1 MEKKNILIVNNVT
14 NREEKLNNCLS
25 EEYNIIFVMEEDGV
39 LEAVKKLNFEV
50 ALILVDMTKVSEEL
64 RQFFRVRKNSV
75 ALNSIPVLAI
85 TKFNDQDGELNA
97 IEVGASDI
105 ICEPFDKRIINRRI
119 RNLIKMSKANLL
131 DRENE
136 KLQNLF
142 SGNIRRIGDFIEQGI
157 LFFELGDLPK
167 HIYVNESLCKL
178 LGYTKNEY
186 EELVKRN
193 PFALVHPDDLEELRD
208 KIKLASE
215 EKSTIRCRYRLKK
228 LIGKYQWVILDASV
242 IKNLDG
248 KIIFCG
254 VVSNADKIKS
264 EYEID
269 ELTGLC
275 SSESLEEIVDMFFK
289 GNSEEGKNNR
299 MAALFMIDVDN
310 FKSINDHFGHVYG
323 DHVLIEIGQKIHSI
337 FRDEDITA
345 HIGGDEFCVFLR
357 HQIPEE
363 IIELRAKQIC
373 EAIRTEYRVAG
384 NVVSSSC
391 SVGVAIAPK
400 HGNSYQQLFK
410 NADKAQYTAKKSGKN
425 KYVIFE
431 QNN

>member
-1 MEKKNILIVNNVT
+1 MEKKNILVVNNAT
-14 NREEKLNNCLS
+14 NREENLNNCLS
-25 EEYNIIFVMEEDGV
+25 GEYNIIFVIEENGI
-39 LEAVKKLNFEV
+39 LEEIKKLNFEI
-50 ALILVDMTKVSEEL
+50 ALILVDMTNPSVEL
-64 RQFFRVRKNSV
+64 TRFLGVRKNS
-75 ALNSIPVLAI
+75 AILKEIPILAI
-85 TKFNDQDGELNA
+85 TKFNDQDRELNS
-97 IEVGASDI
+97 IELGANDI
-105 ICEPFDKRIINRRI
+105 ISEPFDKRIINRRI
-119 RNLIKMSKANLL
+119 RNLLKMSKVNSF
-131 DRENE
+131 ENE
-136 KLQNLF
+136 NELLENLF
-142 SGNIRRIGDFIEQGI
+142 TGKLKKVGDFIEQGI

-178 LGYTKNEY
+178 LGYTKKEY
-186 EELVKRN
+186 EELVKRD
-193 PFALVHPDDLEELRD
+193 PFALVHPDDLAELKD
-208 KIKLASE
+208 KVEIGTDQNIS
-215 EKSTIRCRYRLKK
+215 IRCRYRLKK
-228 LIGKYQWVILDASV
+228 LIGKYQWVILDANV
-242 IKNLDG
+242 IKDLDG
-248 KIIFCG
+248 KTIFCG
-254 VVSNADKIKS
+254 VISNADKIKS

-275 SSESLEEIVDMFFK
+275 SRESLEEIVDMFFK

-299 MAALFMIDVDN
+299 MAALFMIDIDN

-384 NVVSSSC
+384 NVVPSSC
-391 SVGVAIAPK
+391 SVGVAIAPR
-400 HGNSYQQLFK
+400 HGNSYQKLFK

-425 KYVIFE
+425 KYVIYE
-431 QNN
+431 KQK